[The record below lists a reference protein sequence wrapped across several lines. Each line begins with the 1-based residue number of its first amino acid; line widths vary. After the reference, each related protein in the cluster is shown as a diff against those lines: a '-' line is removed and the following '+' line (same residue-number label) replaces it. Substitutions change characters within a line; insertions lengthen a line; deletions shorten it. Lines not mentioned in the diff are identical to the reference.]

1 MFEGLSENQLTS
13 AIQAMLFVTDG
24 PVSTITMADMLQV
37 EPSVVESACVELRAR
52 LLEDE
57 EGIQLTEV
65 AGGWRLCTHPAFHEL
80 LEAYVLSWD
89 TRKLSQ
95 AALEVLAVV
104 AYSQP
109 VTRAGVADV
118 RGVNSDSSLNS
129 LMEKGLVREVGTSD
143 APGNPTL
150 YGTTP
155 AFLEKFGL
163 RSLKDLPDITEFA
176 PDDETRDFI
185 RTRLSAT
192 RGYIPPVREAE
203 ALDEP
208 PVEQEP
214 IDDVEPGQQQSMDDA
229 MRQMMAGALAE
240 AAGAVEKIDFDD
252 LEFEE

>member
-1 MFEGLSENQLTS
+1 MFEGLSEAQLTA

-37 EPSVVESACVELRAR
+37 EPSAVETACVELRAR

-65 AGGWRLCTHPAFHEL
+65 AGGWRLCTHPVFHEL

-109 VTRAGVADV
+109 VTRTGVADV

-129 LMEKGLVREVGTSD
+129 LIEKGLIREVGTSD

-150 YGTTP
+150 YGTTST
-155 AFLEKFGL
+155 FLEKFGL

-176 PDDETRDFI
+176 PDDETREFI

-192 RGYIPPVREAE
+192 RGYIPPVREE
-203 ALDEP
+203 EGPVDEP
-208 PVEQEP
+208 IEP
-214 IDDVEPGQQQSMDDA
+214 AEPATVEPGQQSSMDDA
-229 MRQMMAGALAE
+229 MRQLMAGALAE